1 MLAASFEQ
9 QRSSFLSEPTADH
22 QREPSDLEV
31 FRGAFKCPLHFNQQI
46 YALEFDDRALAA
58 APRSQSR

>member
-1 MLAASFEQ
+1 MLAVSFEQ

-31 FRGAFKCPLHFNQQI
+31 FRGAFKCPL
-46 YALEFDDRALAA
+46 EFDDRALAA